1 MIKKIAILVLTLVF
15 VLMSCSYIPKEK
27 QKFSLAMK
35 TLTVDDD
42 FIFASPSDI
51 RIIRVEGI
59 LLSGTVTAILQKCD
73 SGGTSCTTNITSTL
87 TFNGGRDIYTSEII
101 SPEVSSNQTIK
112 WNTETV
118 SSPTYLYVEIY
129 YVLL

>member
-1 MIKKIAILVLTLVF
+1 MIKKIAILVLTLIF
-15 VLMSCSYIPKEK
+15 LLTSCSYVPKEK

-59 LLSGTVTAILQKCD
+59 ITSGSVTAVLQTCNS
-73 SGGTSCTTNITSTL
+73 SGASCTNITSSL
-87 TFNGGRDIYTSEII
+87 LFDGGRDIYTSQIT
-101 SPEVSSNQTIK
+101 SPEVSASQTIK
-112 WNTETV
+112 WDTTSV
-118 SSPTYLYVEIY
+118 SSPGYLYVEIY

>member
-51 RIIRVEGI
+51 RLIRVEGI
-59 LLSGTVTAILQKCD
+59 ITSGSVTAVLQTCD
-73 SGGTSCTTNITSTL
+73 SNGASCTNITSSL
-87 TFNGGRDIYTSEII
+87 LFDGGRDIYTSQIT
-101 SPEVSSNQTIK
+101 SPNVSAGQAIK
-112 WNTETV
+112 WNTTNV
-118 SSPTYLYVEIY
+118 SSPGYLYVEIY